1 MERIGEVLQ
10 SSVLP
15 TTSSPLQRRLSS
27 KDRKELG
34 LLLGQMAQRYPGQDL
49 SDAMA
54 GFLLD
59 CETLALKYSLPKV
72 RAALAELRIRPDQD
86 YFPKPNEV
94 AREIERQQEISKAAA
109 AERAGKKQREEWE
122 VGFWLFV
129 DEQLA
134 ENPEMS
140 EQEFLDSI
148 KMPGYTGRK
157 ARSVPR

>member
-1 MERIGEVLQ
+1 
-10 SSVLP
+10 
-15 TTSSPLQRRLSS
+15 
-27 KDRKELG
+27 
-34 LLLGQMAQRYPGQDL
+34 
-49 SDAMA
+49 
-54 GFLLD
+54 
-59 CETLALKYSLPKV
+59 
-72 RAALAELRIRPDQD
+72 LAELRIRPDQD